1 MRTSLRRMTLIL
13 LTALQAAVVLA
24 QGQALR
30 YDGVADFA
38 AVADAPDLD
47 PPGDFTVMVWV
58 KPDLLPTTYYN
69 FILAKNMNYTGW
81 ALSTAT
87 YSHLPAFA
95 TFNDDQDVAQV
106 ATSVWPI
113 EPGRWVHL
121 AGRLSG
127 GLVTVW
133 MNGVMTGSNLAQ
145 LPTTPSSTELFVGS
159 SLFGGATYW
168 KGSIDQIRIYDR
180 ALSAV
185 EIRAA
190 MWDAGTPI
198 DSRIAEW
205 WLDEGSGTTST
216 DNSGNSHTLFLG
228 TASGYGGV
236 TSPDWVASDRPF
248 YNDGGEWGDLSGWTA
263 VWPVL

>member
-1 MRTSLRRMTLIL
+1 
-13 LTALQAAVVLA
+13 
-24 QGQALR
+24 
-30 YDGVADFA
+30 
-38 AVADAPDLD
+38 
-47 PPGDFTVMVWV
+47 MVWV

-87 YSHLPAFA
+87 TLTCRLSRRSNY
-95 TFNDDQDVAQV
+95 DQDVAQV

-133 MNGVMTGSNLAQ
+133 MNGVSRPGRTSRSGRRPQSHRALRR
-145 LPTTPSSTELFVGS
+145 LEPVRRRYLLEGEHRP
-159 SLFGGATYW
+159 
-168 KGSIDQIRIYDR
+168 DRIYDR

-190 MWDAGTPI
+190 MWDAGTP
-198 DSRIAEW
+198 STAGSPSGGWTR
-205 WLDEGSGTTST
+205 LPGNDEHGQQRQQSHPV
-216 DNSGNSHTLFLG
+216 SGNRVWLRRRHEPSLVALG
-228 TASGYGGV
+228 SALLQRRRGMG
-236 TSPDWVASDRPF
+236 
-248 YNDGGEWGDLSGWTA
+248 
-263 VWPVL
+263 